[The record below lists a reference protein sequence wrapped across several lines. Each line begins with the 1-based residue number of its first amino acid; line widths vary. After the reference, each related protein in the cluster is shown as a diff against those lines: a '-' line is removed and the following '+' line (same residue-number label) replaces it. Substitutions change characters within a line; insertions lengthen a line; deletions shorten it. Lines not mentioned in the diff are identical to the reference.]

1 MSKREREIRAALKL
15 IADAKDVIARATA
28 FIFQEMNAEKRT
40 APKGTVKK
48 TVRKKLLLQ

>member
-40 APKGTVKK
+40 APKRTIKK
-48 TVRKKLLLQ
+48 KSKKKI